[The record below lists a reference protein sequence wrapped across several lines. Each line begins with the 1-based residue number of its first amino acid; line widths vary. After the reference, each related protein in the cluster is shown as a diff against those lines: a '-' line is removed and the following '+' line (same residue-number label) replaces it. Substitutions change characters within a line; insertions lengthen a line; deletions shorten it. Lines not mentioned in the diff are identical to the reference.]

1 VATKAQLTGMTGVFL
16 TAAELSQRGFVV
28 SLTSRGAAGAD
39 LLITDL
45 GMQTA
50 WSVQVKTNSK
60 HARFWLVGEHALRLV
75 SPTHAYVFVNIMAGG
90 KRPVFLVATS
100 AHVAASVV
108 EKTAKSG
115 TKWWEFPIEARMT
128 PGEEG
133 WEEVFGSGLGGPS
146 MAP

>member
-1 VATKAQLTGMTGVFL
+1 MATKGQLTGMTGVFL
-16 TAAELSQRGFVV
+16 VAAELSQRGFGV

-60 HARFWLVGEHALRLV
+60 HARFWLVGEHALKLL
-75 SPTHAYVFVNIMAGG
+75 SPTHAYVFVNILGNG

-108 EKTAKSG
+108 EKTARSG

-128 PGEEG
+128 SGEEG
-133 WEEVFGSGLGGPS
+133 WEEVFGRGDR
-146 MAP
+146 